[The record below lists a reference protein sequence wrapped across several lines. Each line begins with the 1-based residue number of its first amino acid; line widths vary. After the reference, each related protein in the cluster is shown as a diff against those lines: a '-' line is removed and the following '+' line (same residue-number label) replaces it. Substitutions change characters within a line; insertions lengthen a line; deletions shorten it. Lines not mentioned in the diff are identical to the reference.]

1 MANVKFDNI
10 TFRYGTNTVLEN
22 FSLEVE
28 SGTIV
33 CLVGPSGCGK
43 TTLVRALLGLIKPET
58 GSITVGDRVL
68 FDAKKRVNVPAEK
81 RNIGIVFQDYAVWP
95 HMTVL
100 ENVSYPLKKQRRPKD
115 EIRQRAMKALEQVH
129 MTEYANHLPNQ
140 LSGGQ
145 QQRVAIARALVI
157 DSDLLVMDEPITN
170 LDAKLREEMLLEI
183 RMIQK
188 RLNATILYIT
198 HDQQSALQLCDKMA
212 IMEQDGTLCQYGTDE
227 EIILRPANRFTF
239 EFIGVS
245 NFLPLEKDGDGLF
258 LNCGEKI
265 PYPMEVPEEAA
276 NGGYEIGVR
285 PNDIVFDPDSPLKA
299 KVDSRVFLG
308 SEYNYFLSLG
318 QKQIRVQQSMLDART
333 KGVADEGETVGIRF
347 LNTRC
352 YPAKKGGASA

>member
-1 MANVKFDNI
+1 MANVRFDNI

-22 FSLEVE
+22 FSLEVQ
-28 SGTIV
+28 SGEIV

-68 FDAKKRVNVPAEK
+68 FDAKKRINVPAEK

-100 ENVSYPLKKQRRPKD
+100 ENVCYPLKKQRRPKE
-115 EIRQRAMKALEQVH
+115 EIRERAMRALEQVH
-129 MTEYANHLPNQ
+129 MTEYARHLPNQ

-245 NFLPLEKDGDGLF
+245 NFLPLEKEGDSLF

-265 PYPMEVPEEAA
+265 PYPLEVPEEAA

-285 PNDIVFDPDSPLKA
+285 PNDIVFDSQSPLKA

-318 QKQIRVQQSMLDART
+318 QKQIRAQQSMLDART
-333 KGVADEGETVGIRF
+333 TGVANEGETVGIRF